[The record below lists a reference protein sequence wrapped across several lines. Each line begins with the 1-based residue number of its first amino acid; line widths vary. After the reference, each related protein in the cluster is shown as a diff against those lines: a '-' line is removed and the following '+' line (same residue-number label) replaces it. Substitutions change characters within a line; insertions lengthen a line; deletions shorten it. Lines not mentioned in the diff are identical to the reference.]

1 MNRKLSALILA
12 AGKGV
17 RMKSDLPKVLH
28 PVLGRPMVG
37 HVIDA
42 VRAVGADDVTLVVGF
57 GRETLMQAFAGEN
70 VKFTVQ
76 AEQLGTGHAVQC
88 FCRDLTA
95 ASGRPEAAAGA
106 APREHHGQPEHL
118 LVVCGDTPLLSRQT
132 LATMVE
138 RHFAEKPACTM
149 LTLTMAEPGL
159 YGRILRDATGRVT
172 AIREAKDCTE
182 EQKKIREINLAVYLF
197 DGKALMENIFKL
209 SNDNRQKEYYLTDL
223 VEMFAAGGLPVI
235 AVEEKDELSTLGIN
249 SRVDLARV
257 SQIMR
262 DQVVRRHLENGVTIV
277 DPGQVVIEPT
287 VEIAAETT
295 LWPGVT
301 LTGKTVIGSR
311 CTIGP
316 NTLIAD
322 SRIGNGVEARC
333 CVIEHGASIADGTR
347 LVPFTTVQGTEQTT
361 PKNHS

>member
-1 MNRKLSALILA
+1 LSALILA

-42 VRAVGADDVTLVVGF
+42 VRAVGADDVALVVGF
-57 GRETLMQAFAGEN
+57 GREKLMAAFAGEK

-88 FCRDLTA
+88 YAREV
-95 ASGRPEAAAGA
+95 S
-106 APREHHGQPEHL
+106 APPSHL
-118 LVVCGDTPLLSRQT
+118 LVVCGDTPLLSRQSLKT
-132 LATMVE
+132 LVE

-149 LTLTMAEPGL
+149 LTLTMSDPAL
-159 YGRILRDATGRVT
+159 YGRILRDAKGRVT
-172 AIREAKDCTE
+172 AIREAKDCTD
-182 EQKKIREINLAVYLF
+182 EQKKVKEINLAVYLF
-197 DGKALMENIFKL
+197 EGKALMERIFKL
-209 SNDNRQKEYYLTDL
+209 TNTNRQKEFYLTDL
-223 VEMFAAGGLPVI
+223 IEMFANDGLPVI

-262 DQVVRRHLENGVTIV
+262 DQIVKKHLENGVTIV

-301 LTGKTVIGSR
+301 LTGKTVIGPN

-322 SRIGNGVEARC
+322 STIGKNVEARF
-333 CVIEHGASIADGTR
+333 CVIEKGATVVDNTR
-347 LVPFTTVQGTEQTT
+347 LVPFTTVQGTEQTR
-361 PKNHS
+361 K

>member
-1 MNRKLSALILA
+1 MNRQLSALILA

-57 GRETLMQAFAGEN
+57 GREKLTQAFAHEK

-88 FCRDLTA
+88 YAR
-95 ASGRPEAAAGA
+95 EATGA
-106 APREHHGQPEHL
+106 QPEHL
-118 LVVCGDTPLLSRQT
+118 LVVCGDTPLLSRQSLQT
-132 LATMVE
+132 LVD

-149 LTLTMAEPGL
+149 LTLTMADPGL
-159 YGRILRDATGRVT
+159 YGRILRDAQGRVT
-172 AIREAKDCTE
+172 AIREAKDCTD
-182 EQKKIREINLAVYLF
+182 EQKKVREINLAVYLF
-197 DGKALMENIFKL
+197 EGKALMERIFKL
-209 SNDNRQKEYYLTDL
+209 SNNNRQKEFYLTDL
-223 VEMFAAGGLPVI
+223 IEMFAKDGLPVI

-301 LTGKTVIGSR
+301 LTGKTVIGSH

-322 SRIGNGVEARC
+322 SRIGSHVEARS
-333 CVIEHGASIADGTR
+333 CVIEAGATIADNTR
-347 LVPFTTVQGTEQTT
+347 LVPFTTIQGTEQT
-361 PKNHS
+361 K